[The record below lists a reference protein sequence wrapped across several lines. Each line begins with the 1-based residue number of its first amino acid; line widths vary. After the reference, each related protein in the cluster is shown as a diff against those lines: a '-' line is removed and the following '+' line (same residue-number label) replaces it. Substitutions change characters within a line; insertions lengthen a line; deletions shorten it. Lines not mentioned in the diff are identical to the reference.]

1 MAKIH
6 SYKNEETSKLNTNFN
21 KEPVNNCHFKFIL
34 FPVIAFINDMF
45 EKDAKEKSLMVGI

>member
-45 EKDAKEKSLMVGI
+45 EKDATEKSLMVGI